1 MSLTWQGT
9 GVDEKGYDANGQ
21 CIVAVDPQYFRPTEV
36 EALLGDAGKAKQQ
49 LSWEPEITF
58 DELVTEMIEYDLAEA
73 KNEQITGVLPRMV
86 SELI

>member
-1 MSLTWQGT
+1 
-9 GVDEKGYDANGQ
+9 
-21 CIVAVDPQYFRPTEV
+21 V
-36 EALLGDAGKAKQQ
+36 ETLLGDAGKAKQQ